1 MLYEGVPE
9 ANRVVCPRVRC
20 SPLGVGQ
27 VIGKC
32 GDMVFLVE
40 REETSA

>member
-9 ANRVVCPRVRC
+9 TNRVVCPRVRC
-20 SPLGVGQ
+20 SPFEVGQ
-27 VIGKC
+27 VLANLMIC
-32 GDMVFLVE
+32 VFLLE

>member
-9 ANRVVCPRVRC
+9 ADRVVCPRVRC

-27 VIGKC
+27 VLVIC
-32 GDMVFLVE
+32 VFLLE
-40 REETSA
+40 REETKA